1 MPHTARLADKQ
12 KVGNP
17 TSPRYAF
24 APPWESAQCREGRN
38 RAARK
43 PYASNAAGLY
53 PIARAL
59 SGIAPP
65 YILRG
70 RRAAR
75 HARPGTRCPRPKRR
89 PSEPGCATPRAMVAV
104 AAPASIAPPAIPG
117 PVPIAGARG
126 RAARAS
132 SAAPRLW
139 ATGAGVPSGPETGT
153 PRSGAPRLPQ
163 GHAAAPV
170 IRQPLTPNGNA
181 TRQPMAGALPFPAG
195 GVRSP
200 RPPPSPDPTVPVPF
214 PVAVQSGQGPSLR
227 PLPSAFVSGFRGP
240 RCSWAA
246 SSPGANGSRGQPPP
260 EATVPVRRAFPDAG
274 ASVTRDLAASST
286 ARAPDLRPGNT
297 TRTA

>member
-1 MPHTARLADKQ
+1 MAMSHTADKQ

-65 YILRG
+65 CILRG
-70 RRAAR
+70 RRAGR
-75 HARPGTRCPRPKRR
+75 HARPGTRCPRPRRR

-117 PVPIAGARG
+117 PVPIAGGTG

-139 ATGAGVPSGPETGT
+139 ATGAGVLSGPETGT
-153 PRSGAPRLPQ
+153 TRSGAPRLPQ

-170 IRQPLTPNGNA
+170 IRQPLIPNGNA

-195 GVRSP
+195 GVRCP
-200 RPPPSPDPTVPVPF
+200 RPPPSPEPTVPVPF

-227 PLPSAFVSGFRGP
+227 PLPSAFVSGFRGGIVAG
-240 RCSWAA
+240 RKRIQGTA
-246 SSPGANGSRGQPPP
+246 PPP
-260 EATVPVRRAFPDAG
+260 AATVPVRRAFPDAG
-274 ASVTRDLAASST
+274 ASVTRDPAASST